1 LDKTIH
7 TNVRP
12 FITTRHQTIKNLV
25 LFESM
30 LPIIN
35 QFVYR
40 ADATF
45 AAPGFTPAALGLEYE
60 EVTPETADGLVLSG
74 WYLPAEEPT
83 HALLYCHGNA
93 GDIRDWV
100 HAAPPF
106 VEAGVSVLIWDY
118 RGYGRS
124 RGSPSEEGLYL
135 DGEAVW
141 SWLEKRAQTDGVPA
155 SVLGKSLGSAVACYL
170 AARKQPNS
178 LILDSAF
185 SSMREVV
192 AQNVPMVPSGVIPK
206 LFESLERAPEINCPS
221 LVVHGGRDMLVPLE
235 QGRRMFQALSG
246 PKAMREIG
254 PAGHND
260 VSLYPEYHRWILEF
274 LADPQG
280 FADRS
285 RLGR

>member
-1 LDKTIH
+1 
-7 TNVRP
+7 
-12 FITTRHQTIKNLV
+12 
-25 LFESM
+25 M
-30 LPIIN
+30 LPLIN

-40 ADATF
+40 PDATF
-45 AAPGFTPAALGLEYE
+45 APPGFTPAALGLEYE
-60 EVTPETADGLVLSG
+60 EVSPKTADGHVLSG
-74 WYLPAEEPT
+74 WYLPATEPT

-106 VEAGVSVLIWDY
+106 VEAGISVLVWDY

-124 RGSPSEEGLYL
+124 QGSPSEEGLYL

-141 SWLEKRAQTDGVPA
+141 SWLAKRAHEDGLPA
-155 SVLGKSLGSAVACYL
+155 SILGKSLGSAVACYL
-170 AARKQPNS
+170 ATRKRPDS
-178 LILDSAF
+178 LVLDSAF
-185 SSMREVV
+185 TSMREVV
-192 AQNVPMVPSGVIPK
+192 AQNVPWAPRGSIPK
-206 LFESLERAPEINCPS
+206 LFESLDRAPEIDCPT
-221 LVVHGGRDMLVPLE
+221 LVIFGGRDTLVPPE
-235 QGRRMFQALSG
+235 QGRRLFHALSG

-260 VSLYPEYHRWILEF
+260 ISIYPEYQRWILEF
-274 LADPQG
+274 LGDPKV